1 MMIEFR
7 GVSKI
12 YGNGVQ
18 ALRGVDLKIEKGE
31 LVVIAGPS
39 GAGKSTLLKLVLGE
53 EKPSRGQVMV
63 EGNDVNDLDKKEMC
77 ELRKRIG
84 SVFQDYKLLASQTV
98 EENVSFVLRA
108 IEASDEEV
116 QKYVPQVLEIV
127 RLGNRGGSFPGE
139 LSSGEAQRAS
149 IARAI
154 IHKPEI
160 FLADE
165 PTGNL
170 DPSNTSEIVK
180 LLKRI
185 HELGAT
191 VVLATHNR
199 DVIKSLDARTV
210 LIKDGVVIKDS
221 PDGRVL
227 L

>member
-1 MMIEFR
+1 MRKTF
-7 GVSKI
+7 
-12 YGNGVQ
+12 YG
-18 ALRGVDLKIEKGE
+18 R
-31 LVVIAGPS
+31 
-39 GAGKSTLLKLVLGE
+39 
-53 EKPSRGQVMV
+53 
-63 EGNDVNDLDKKEMC
+63 LDT
-77 ELRKRIG
+77 
-84 SVFQDYKLLASQTV
+84 TV
-98 EENVSFVLRA
+98 C
-108 IEASDEEV
+108 
-116 QKYVPQVLEIV
+116 
-127 RLGNRGGSFPGE
+127 
-139 LSSGEAQRAS
+139 
-149 IARAI
+149 RAI

-160 FLADE
+160 LLADE